1 MSPAQDSAQLF
12 LGDEEVCDIELP
24 QGSVSVRSI
33 RSPDKE
39 TQNEDSAA
47 VIPLSSGALVLA
59 VADGVG
65 GSPSGAEASKTAVK
79 ILKRSLSGADLGRD
93 NLRTAILDAV
103 ESANKS
109 LLASGKRGATTLV
122 IAELAADSLRCYH
135 VGDSELIAVGQRG
148 AMKAR
153 IIPHSP
159 TGFAVEAGLLD
170 EDEAVQHEQ
179 RHVLFNVIGSLD
191 MRVDVAAPIKLAA
204 RDTVLLTSD
213 GLVDNLYV
221 DEIVELMRAGPI
233 QVAADRLVAAARER
247 MTNEGGPNPSKPD
260 DLTVILYRG
269 RTSRARARRAK
280 RAGNRSQV

>member
-1 MSPAQDSAQLF
+1 MSSGSDEPRLF
-12 LGDEEVCDIELP
+12 TGDEEVCDLELP
-24 QGSVSVRSI
+24 HGTVAVRSH

-39 TQNEDSAA
+39 TPNEDAAA
-47 VIPLSSGALVLA
+47 VIPVSDTALVLA

-65 GSPSGAEASKTAVK
+65 GSPSGAEASRTAVE
-79 ILKRSLSGADLGRD
+79 ILQKALAGAALDREHM
-93 NLRTAILDAV
+93 RPAILDAV
-103 ESANKS
+103 EEANKA
-109 LLASGKRGATTLV
+109 LLESGRRAATTLV
-122 IAELAADSLRCYH
+122 IAELSGGYLRCYH

-179 RHVLFNVIGSLD
+179 RHVLFNVIGAPD
-191 MRVDVAAPIKLAA
+191 MRVDIAAPTKLAA
-204 RDTVLLTSD
+204 RDTVLLASD

-221 DEIVELMRAGPI
+221 DEIVDIIRAGPLAK
-233 QVAADRLVAAARER
+233 AADALVAAARKR
-247 MTNEGGPNPSKPD
+247 MITDDGTKPSKPD

-269 RTSRARARRAK
+269 HSPKPKAPRGK
-280 RAGNRSQV
+280 RAAGKAP